1 VANRPSSTEHTPTLL
16 TQSILACS
24 KKRAYVAY
32 EYCRTSNIW
41 LSRDD
46 LMAYE
51 QALAIEAEI
60 VALLDGPGVLASTGP
75 GRGRPLKGKSP
86 IKLETPRKT
95 PIASGSI
102 VDSPTQAPQ
111 PDYDDAKLTPTQR
124 AAMLVLDRTA
134 EILPAWR
141 VLVLL
146 KSEGERRSGGLER
159 FETGMCRGIGGH
171 GDCAMY

>member
-1 VANRPSSTEHTPTLL
+1 
-16 TQSILACS
+16 
-24 KKRAYVAY
+24 
-32 EYCRTSNIW
+32 
-41 LSRDD
+41 
-46 LMAYE
+46 MAYE

-60 VALLDGPGVLASTGP
+60 VALLDGPGAPALTEP

-86 IKLETPRKT
+86 NKLETPRKT

-102 VDSPTQAPQ
+102 VDSPAQAPQ
-111 PDYDDAKLTPTQR
+111 SDYDDAKLTPTQR

-159 FETGMCRGIGGH
+159 FETGVCRGIRSR
-171 GDCAMY
+171 GDCAMH